1 MKQQPITE
9 AIIIHPH
16 LLQKFMRY
24 GKDYADLLALY
35 TFYIYHAQLQKTNQP
50 LATDEFTRKGLNW
63 AIDRVKRIKKILKEL
78 KVIEVI
84 QKERYSY
91 IRLFYIYTKNKI
103 AEIFGDSSQTET
115 SKEEVVKPVEVKKE
129 EKKPRVER
137 EKSVFEKTLLANSIA
152 PQKIKTLR
160 ETILSIEG
168 IEKIRFNTT
177 VLAKWITYCE
187 RNSIKYNKNNLTHWL
202 DKLNGRVSIEQ
213 ADAIDVAIKKGW
225 KNFYMLP
232 SEKSEYHKL
241 LGRSL
246 MMDRDCDTL
255 IDIEM
260 QGDSFVYIFKNIR
273 VTTTERPLSLFR
285 RCGYDRNQSTDAPMI
300 LDIKKRIEAIV
311 KKF

>member
-1 MKQQPITE
+1 MKTP
-9 AIIIHPH
+9 
-16 LLQKFMRY
+16 
-24 GKDYADLLALY
+24 
-35 TFYIYHAQLQKTNQP
+35 
-50 LATDEFTRKGLNW
+50 
-63 AIDRVKRIKKILKEL
+63 
-78 KVIEVI
+78 
-84 QKERYSY
+84 
-91 IRLFYIYTKNKI
+91 
-103 AEIFGDSSQTET
+103 
-115 SKEEVVKPVEVKKE
+115 KEEVVKPVEVKKE

-152 PQKIKTLR
+152 PQKIKTIR
-160 ETILSIEG
+160 NTILSIEG

-177 VLAKWITYCE
+177 ILAKWITYCE

-202 DKLNGRVSIEQ
+202 DKLNARVSIEQ

-232 SEKSEYHKL
+232 SEKSEYYKL

-273 VTTTERPLSLFR
+273 LTTTEKPLSLFG
-285 RCGYDRNQSTDAPMI
+285 RCGYDRSDKKNTPMI
-300 LDIKKRIEAIV
+300 ENIRKKIEPIV

>member
-1 MKQQPITE
+1 
-9 AIIIHPH
+9 
-16 LLQKFMRY
+16 MRY
-24 GKDYADLLALY
+24 GKDYANLLALY

-91 IRLFYIYTKNKI
+91 IHLFYIYTKNKI

-152 PQKIKTLR
+152 PQKIKTIR
-160 ETILSIEG
+160 NTILSIEG

-273 VTTTERPLSLFR
+273 VTTAERPLSIFA
-285 RCGYDRNQSTDAPMI
+285 RCGYDRSDNKNTPMVENI
-300 LDIKKRIEAIV
+300 RKKIEATV